1 MLHTVIKC
9 DDLTG
14 FFRKITHLPFPIP
27 YAHTRAVQKKKR
39 MPLTCRLGF
48 YDHANHVHYI
58 RAGGAGDE
66 KVSYRFEKTI
76 GIISRKVI
84 EGI

>member
-1 MLHTVIKC
+1 MRISGNDRSRC
-9 DDLTG
+9 FLTSSYWVG
-14 FFRKITHLPFPIP
+14 L
-27 YAHTRAVQKKKR
+27 
-39 MPLTCRLGF
+39 LSF

-58 RAGGAGDE
+58 GAGGAGDE
-66 KVSYRFEKTI
+66 KVSYRFEKII